1 MNADSAD
8 DLHSFQ
14 VNLTGVV
21 DLLSK
26 HIYSS
31 PRVYLREL
39 LQNGRDALAARAEL
53 EGADASR
60 GIRITPLS
68 ANNETFRFQDD
79 GIGLTADEMTEL
91 LSTVG
96 RSSKRDI
103 FDLPRSDYLGQFG
116 IGLLS
121 CFMVAD
127 QIVIQSRSARGSAP
141 VEWIG
146 NSDGTFTVR
155 ELEGDLPI
163 GTTVSLKPRFDQHD
177 LLSTPTVLSL
187 AKTFAEFLPVSV
199 RVDLPSSGAG
209 GGTETITHDAP
220 FLDPHAASAS
230 ELLAYGQE
238 LLGVEPFAAIP
249 LSVPGTSTTGVAYVL
264 PHSPPPGARQAN
276 RVYLGRMLLS
286 ENVDALVPDWAFF
299 VRVVLN
305 STALTPTASRESLV
319 DDDIL
324 EHTRTALGTV
334 LRQWVLE
341 LAARHPADLNDFVQI
356 HALALK
362 SLVIHDHELA
372 KFITQWLSVE
382 TTLGRMT
389 IESLTRGRTHLRYA
403 ETVDEFRQIASI
415 ASPDRP
421 VINGGY
427 IYDTEIARMLPSIV
441 DGLTVD
447 RVSVLDELDFLE
459 VPPLEARSAVSRL
472 EDRASAVLVE
482 ANCAVIVRGVP
493 ASDVTGLYLADPEVL
508 RSIDRRSA
516 REVSRPGL
524 WKDVLGKMDAFAE
537 DRLASD
543 GTSTSLARL
552 CLNWNNPV
560 VVTLS
565 TLNDDA
571 VFSRTIQLLYVQAL
585 LTSQR
590 PLSVRD
596 RAMMT
601 NSMSDLIAMS
611 VTLGDDLP
619 ESSSL

>member
-1 MNADSAD
+1 MNADSRD
-8 DLHSFQ
+8 DLQSFQ

-53 EGADASR
+53 DGADASR

-68 ANNETFRFQDD
+68 EHNDTFQFQDD
-79 GIGLTADEMTEL
+79 GVGLTADEMTEL

-146 NSDGTFTVR
+146 NSDGTFSVR

-177 LLSTPTVLSL
+177 LLSTPTVLAL
-187 AKTFAEFLPVSV
+187 ARTFAEFLPVGV
-199 RVDLPSSGAG
+199 RVDLPG
-209 GGTETITHDAP
+209 GGTETVTHEAP
-220 FLDPHAASAS
+220 FLEAHTASAS
-230 ELLAYGQE
+230 DLLRYGSE

-249 LSVPGTSTTGVAYVL
+249 LSVPGTNTTGVAYVL
-264 PHSPPPGARQAN
+264 PSSPPPGARQAN

-324 EHTRTALGTV
+324 EHTRTAIGTV

-341 LAARHPADLNDFVQI
+341 MAARHPAQLNDFVQI

-362 SLVIHDHELA
+362 SLVIYDEELA
-372 KFITQWLSVE
+372 KFITPWLSVE

-389 IESLTRGRTHLRYA
+389 IESLTRDHTQLRYA

-427 IYDTEIARMLPSIV
+427 IYDTEIARMLPTIV

-459 VPPLEARSAVSRL
+459 VPPLEVRSVVAKL
-472 EDRASAVLVE
+472 EDRASAVL
-482 ANCAVIVRGVP
+482 ADADCAVIVRGVP
-493 ASDVTGLYLADPEVL
+493 AADVTGLYLADPEVL

-516 REVSRPGL
+516 REISRPGL
-524 WKDVLGKMDAFAE
+524 WKNVLGKMDAFAE

-543 GTSTSLARL
+543 GTSKSLARL

-565 TLNDDA
+565 TLRDDA
-571 VFSRTIQLLYVQAL
+571 VFSRTIELLYVQAL

-611 VTLGDDLP
+611 VALGDSLP
-619 ESSSL
+619 ESSPL

>member
-1 MNADSAD
+1 MNATPED
-8 DLHSFQ
+8 DLQSFQ

-39 LQNGRDALAARAEL
+39 LQNGRDALAARAERD
-53 EGADASR
+53 GNDASR

-68 ANNETFRFQDD
+68 ESNDTFRFQDD

-141 VEWIG
+141 VEWVG
-146 NSDGTFTVR
+146 NSDGTFSVR
-155 ELEGDLPI
+155 ELEGDLPV

-177 LLSTPTVLSL
+177 LLSTTTVLSL
-187 AKTFAEFLPVSV
+187 ATTFAEFLPVRV
-199 RVDLPSSGAG
+199 RVDLPG
-209 GGTETITHDAP
+209 GDSTPVTHVAP
-220 FLDPHAASAS
+220 FIEPHNTPPAD
-230 ELLAYGQE
+230 LMAYGRE
-238 LLGVEPFAAIP
+238 LLGVDPFAAIP
-249 LSVPGTSTTGVAYVL
+249 LSVPGTNTTGVAYVL
-264 PHSPPPGARQAN
+264 PSSPAPGSRQAS

-305 STALTPTASRESLV
+305 SSTLTPTASRESLV
-319 DDDIL
+319 DDELL
-324 EHTRTALGTV
+324 EHTRAAIGTT

-341 LAARHPADLNDFVQI
+341 LAARNPGQLSDFVHI
-356 HALALK
+356 HSLALK
-362 SLVIHDHELA
+362 SLVIHDAELA
-372 KFITQWLSVE
+372 TFITPWLSVE

-389 IESLTRGRTHLRYA
+389 IETLTRDHKSLRYA
-403 ETVDEFRQIASI
+403 ESVDEFRQIASI
-415 ASPDRP
+415 ASADRP

-427 IYDTEIARMLPSIV
+427 IYDSELARLLPTIV
-441 DGLTVD
+441 EGVTVD
-447 RVSVLDELDFLE
+447 RVGVLDELDLLE
-459 VPPLEARSAVSRL
+459 VPPLASRSAVARL
-472 EDRASAVLVE
+472 EDRASAVLAE
-482 ANCAVIVRGVP
+482 ADCSVIVRGVP
-493 ASDVTGLYLADPEVL
+493 GTDVTGLYLADPEVL

-516 REVSRPGL
+516 REVSRPGV
-524 WKDVLGKMDAFAE
+524 WQNVLGKMDAFAGE
-537 DRLASD
+537 RLAND
-543 GTSTSLARL
+543 GVSKALARL

-565 TLNDDA
+565 TLHDDA
-571 VFSRTIQLLYVQAL
+571 VFSRTVQLLYVQAL

-590 PLSVRD
+590 PLGVRD

-611 VTLGDDLP
+611 VKLGDDFP
-619 ESSSL
+619 EGTTL

>member
-1 MNADSAD
+1 MNADSRD

-39 LQNGRDALAARAEL
+39 LQNGRDALAARVEL
-53 EGADASR
+53 DGDDASR

-68 ANNETFRFQDD
+68 EHNDTFRFQDD

-146 NSDGTFTVR
+146 NSDGTFSVR

-177 LLSTPTVLSL
+177 LLGTSTVLSL
-187 AKTFAEFLPVSV
+187 ASTFAEFLPVAV
-199 RVDLPSSGAG
+199 RVDLPG
-209 GGTETITHDAP
+209 GGVETVTHDAP
-220 FLDPHAASAS
+220 FLDAHTATAS
-230 ELLAYGQE
+230 ELLIYGRE

-286 ENVDALVPDWAFF
+286 ENVDALLPDWAFF

-305 STALTPTASRESLV
+305 STSLTPTASRESLV

-324 EHTRTALGTV
+324 EHTRAAIGTV

-341 LAARHPADLNDFVQI
+341 MAARHPAQLNDFVQI
-356 HALALK
+356 HSLALK
-362 SLVIHDHELA
+362 SLVIHDEELA
-372 KFITQWLSVE
+372 KFITPWLSVE

-389 IESLTRGRTHLRYA
+389 IESLTRDHTQLRYA

-427 IYDTEIARMLPSIV
+427 IYDTEIARLLPTLV

-459 VPPLEARSAVSRL
+459 VPPLDARSLVVKL
-472 EDRASAVLVE
+472 EDRASAVL
-482 ANCAVIVRGVP
+482 ADAGCAVIVRGVP
-493 ASDVTGLYLADPEVL
+493 ATDVTGLYLADPEVL
-508 RSIDRRSA
+508 RSIDRRAA
-516 REVSRPGL
+516 REISRPGL

-537 DRLASD
+537 ERLASD
-543 GTSTSLARL
+543 GTSKSLARL

-565 TLNDDA
+565 TLSDDA
-571 VFSRTIQLLYVQAL
+571 VFSRTIELLYVQAL

-611 VTLGDDLP
+611 VALGDSLP

>member
-1 MNADSAD
+1 MNADPTD

-39 LQNGRDALAARAEL
+39 LQNGRDALAARAERD
-53 EGADASR
+53 GSDPNR

-68 ANNETFRFQDD
+68 DSNDTFQFRDD
-79 GIGLTADEMTEL
+79 GIGLTANEMTEL

-127 QIVIQSRSARGSAP
+127 QIVIQSRSADGSAP

-146 NSDGTFTVR
+146 NSDGTFSVR
-155 ELEGDLPI
+155 ELDGDLPT
-163 GTTVSLKPRFDQHD
+163 GTTVSLKPRFDQHE

-187 AKTFAEFLPVSV
+187 AKTFAEFLPVAV
-199 RVDLPSSGAG
+199 RVDLPG
-209 GGTETITHDAP
+209 GSTETVSRDAP
-220 FLDPHAASAS
+220 FLDPHNSS
-230 ELLAYGQE
+230 PTELLTFGQE
-238 LLGVEPFAAIP
+238 LVGVQPFAAIP
-249 LSVPGTSTTGVAYVL
+249 LSVPGTNTTGVAYVL
-264 PHSPPPGARQAN
+264 PSAPPPGTRQTN
-276 RVYLGRMLLS
+276 SVYLGRMLLS
-286 ENVDALVPDWAFF
+286 ESVDGLVPDWAFF

-324 EHTRTALGTV
+324 GHTRTAIGAV

-341 LAARHPADLNDFVQI
+341 LAARHPGQLNDFVQI
-356 HALALK
+356 HSLALK
-362 SLVIHDHELA
+362 ALVIHDEELA
-372 KFITQWLSVE
+372 KFITPWLSVE

-389 IESLTRGRTHLRYA
+389 LENLTRGRTHLRYA

-427 IYDTEIARMLPSIV
+427 IHDTQIAQLLPTIV

-459 VPPLEARSAVSRL
+459 VPPLEARSIVAQL
-472 EDRASAVLVE
+472 EDRASAVLADASCSV
-482 ANCAVIVRGVP
+482 VVRGV
-493 ASDVTGLYLADPEVL
+493 AAVEVTGLYLADPEVL
-508 RSIDRRSA
+508 RSIDRRAA
-516 REVSRPGL
+516 REISKPGL
-524 WKDVLGKMDAFAE
+524 WKEVLGKIDAFAE
-537 DRLASD
+537 ERLTNEDTNKAM
-543 GTSTSLARL
+543 ARL

-560 VVTLS
+560 VTTLA
-565 TLNDDA
+565 TLKDDA
-571 VFSRTIQLLYVQAL
+571 VFSRTVELLYVQAL

-590 PLSVRD
+590 PLTVHD

-601 NSMSDLIAMS
+601 NSLSDLIAMS
-611 VTLGDDLP
+611 VALGDNLP
-619 ESSSL
+619 ESSAL

>member
-1 MNADSAD
+1 MTATPED
-8 DLHSFQ
+8 DLRSFQ

-39 LQNGRDALAARAEL
+39 LQNGRDALAARVEL
-53 EGADASR
+53 DGDDVSR

-68 ANNETFRFQDD
+68 DANDTFRFHDD
-79 GIGLTADEMTEL
+79 GIGLTAAEMTEL

-146 NSDGTFTVR
+146 NSDGTFSVR

-163 GTTVSLKPRFDQHD
+163 GTTVSLTPRFDQHD
-177 LLSTPTVLSL
+177 LLSTTTVLAL
-187 AKTFAEFLPVSV
+187 AKTFAEFLPVNV
-199 RVDLPSSGAG
+199 RVDLPAG
-209 GGTETITHDAP
+209 GSETVTHTAP
-220 FLDPHAASAS
+220 FIDPHTA
-230 ELLAYGQE
+230 LPGDVLAYGRE
-238 LLGVEPFAAIP
+238 LLGADPFAAIP

-264 PHSPPPGARQAN
+264 PSSPPPGARQAN

-286 ENVDALVPDWAFF
+286 ENVDALLPDWAFF

-319 DDDIL
+319 DDDLL
-324 EHTRTALGTV
+324 EHTRSAIGTT

-341 LAARHPADLNDFVQI
+341 LAARNPGQLSDFVNL
-356 HALALK
+356 HSLALK
-362 SLVIHDHELA
+362 SLVIHDEELA
-372 KFITQWLSVE
+372 TFITPWLSLE

-389 IESLTRGRTHLRYA
+389 IETLTREHKALRYA
-403 ETVDEFRQIASI
+403 ESVDEFRQIASI
-415 ASPDRP
+415 ASADRP

-427 IYDTEIARMLPSIV
+427 VYDTEIARLLPSIV
-441 DGLTVD
+441 DGLTVG

-459 VPPLEARSAVSRL
+459 VPPLDARTTVARL
-472 EDRASAVLVE
+472 EDRASAVLTD
-482 ANCAVIVRGVP
+482 ANCSVIVRSVP
-493 ASDVTGLYLADPEVL
+493 SADVTGLYLADPEVL

-516 REVSRPGL
+516 REVSKPGL
-524 WKDVLGKMDAFAE
+524 WQNVLGKVDAFADE
-537 DRLASD
+537 RIASD
-543 GTSTSLARL
+543 GISTNLARL

-565 TLNDDA
+565 TLRDDA

-601 NSMSDLIAMS
+601 NSLSDLIAMS
-611 VTLGDDLP
+611 VKLGDDLP
-619 ESSSL
+619 EGTSL

>member
-1 MNADSAD
+1 MNADSRD

-68 ANNETFRFQDD
+68 ANNDTFRFQDD

-146 NSDGTFTVR
+146 NSDGTFSVR
-155 ELEGDLPI
+155 ELEGDIPI
-163 GTTVSLKPRFDQHD
+163 GTTVSLKPRFDQHE

-187 AKTFAEFLPVSV
+187 ARTFAEFLPVDV
-199 RVDLPSSGAG
+199 RVDLPG
-209 GGTETITHDAP
+209 GGVETVTHAAP
-220 FLDPHAASAS
+220 FLDAHSATASD
-230 ELLAYGQE
+230 LLTYGRE
-238 LLGVEPFAAIP
+238 LLGVDPFAAIP

-264 PHSPPPGARQAN
+264 PSSPPPGARQAN

-286 ENVDALVPDWAFF
+286 ENVDALLPDWAFF

-324 EHTRTALGTV
+324 EHTRAALGTT

-341 LAARHPADLNDFVQI
+341 LAARNPGQLSDFVHI
-356 HALALK
+356 HSLALK
-362 SLVIHDHELA
+362 SLVIHDEELA
-372 KFITQWLSVE
+372 KFITPWLSVE
-382 TTLGRMT
+382 TTLGRLT
-389 IESLTRGRTHLRYA
+389 IESLIRDHSRLRYT
-403 ETVDEFRQIASI
+403 ESVDEFRQIASI
-415 ASPDRP
+415 ASADRP

-427 IYDTEIARMLPSIV
+427 IYDTEIARMLPTIV
-441 DGLTVD
+441 DGLTVE
-447 RVSVLDELDFLE
+447 RVSVLDELDFLA
-459 VPPLEARSAVSRL
+459 VPPLDARTAVARL
-472 EDRASAVLVE
+472 EDRASAVL
-482 ANCAVIVRGVP
+482 ADADCAVIVRSMPDVN
-493 ASDVTGLYLADPEVL
+493 VTGLYLADPEVL

-516 REVSRPGL
+516 REVSKPGL
-524 WKDVLGKMDAFAE
+524 WKNVLGKMDAFAE
-537 DRLASD
+537 ERVASD
-543 GTSTSLARL
+543 GRSTALARL
-552 CLNWNNPV
+552 CLNWNNAV
-560 VVTLS
+560 VRTLS

-590 PLSVRD
+590 PLTVRD

-601 NSMSDLIAMS
+601 NSLSDLIAMS
-611 VTLGDDLP
+611 VTLGDSLP

>member
-1 MNADSAD
+1 MNADSRD
-8 DLHSFQ
+8 DLQSFQ

-53 EGADASR
+53 DGADASR

-68 ANNETFRFQDD
+68 EHNDTFQFQDD
-79 GIGLTADEMTEL
+79 GVGLTADEMTEL

-146 NSDGTFTVR
+146 NSDGTFSVR

-177 LLSTPTVLSL
+177 LLSTPTVLAL
-187 AKTFAEFLPVSV
+187 ARTFAEFLPVGV
-199 RVDLPSSGAG
+199 RVDLPG
-209 GGTETITHDAP
+209 GGTETVTQEAP
-220 FLDPHAASAS
+220 FLEAHTASAS
-230 ELLAYGQE
+230 DLLRYGSE

-249 LSVPGTSTTGVAYVL
+249 LSVPGTNTTGVAYVL
-264 PHSPPPGARQAN
+264 PSSPPPGARQAN

-324 EHTRTALGTV
+324 EHTRTAIGTV

-341 LAARHPADLNDFVQI
+341 MAARHPAQLNDFVQI

-362 SLVIHDHELA
+362 SLVIYDEELA
-372 KFITQWLSVE
+372 KFITPWLSVE

-389 IESLTRGRTHLRYA
+389 IESLTRDHTQLRYA

-427 IYDTEIARMLPSIV
+427 IYDTEIARMLPTIV

-459 VPPLEARSAVSRL
+459 VPPLEVRSVVAKL
-472 EDRASAVLVE
+472 EDRASAVL
-482 ANCAVIVRGVP
+482 ADADCAVIVRGVP
-493 ASDVTGLYLADPEVL
+493 AADVTGLYLADPEVL

-516 REVSRPGL
+516 REISRPGL
-524 WKDVLGKMDAFAE
+524 WKNVLGKMDAFAE

-543 GTSTSLARL
+543 GTSKSLARL

-560 VVTLS
+560 GVTLS
-565 TLNDDA
+565 TLRDDA
-571 VFSRTIQLLYVQAL
+571 VFSRTIELLYVQAL

-611 VTLGDDLP
+611 VALGDSLP
-619 ESSSL
+619 ESSPL

>member
-1 MNADSAD
+1 MNADSRD

-39 LQNGRDALAARAEL
+39 LQNGRDALAARVEL
-53 EGADASR
+53 EGQDPSR

-68 ANNETFRFQDD
+68 EHNDTFQFQDD

-146 NSDGTFTVR
+146 NSDGTFSVR

-177 LLSTPTVLSL
+177 LLSTSTVLAL
-187 AKTFAEFLPVSV
+187 AKTFAEFLPVGV
-199 RVDLPSSGAG
+199 RVDLPG
-209 GGTETITHDAP
+209 GGGSETVTHDAP
-220 FLDPHAASAS
+220 FLDAHTATAS
-230 ELLAYGQE
+230 ELLTYGRE
-238 LLGVEPFAAIP
+238 LLGVDPFAAIP
-249 LSVPGTSTTGVAYVL
+249 LSVPGTNTTGVAYVL
-264 PHSPPPGARQAN
+264 PSSPPPGARQAN

-286 ENVDALVPDWAFF
+286 ENVDALLPDWAFF

-305 STALTPTASRESLV
+305 STSLTPTASRESLV

-324 EHTRTALGTV
+324 EHTRAAIGTT

-341 LAARHPADLNDFVQI
+341 MAARHPAQLNDFVQI
-356 HALALK
+356 HSLALK
-362 SLVIHDHELA
+362 SLVIHDEELA
-372 KFITQWLSVE
+372 KFITPWLSVE

-389 IESLTRGRTHLRYA
+389 IESLTRDHTQLRYA

-427 IYDTEIARMLPSIV
+427 IYDTEIARLLPTLV

-459 VPPLEARSAVSRL
+459 VPPLDARSLVAKL
-472 EDRASAVLVE
+472 EDRASAVL
-482 ANCAVIVRGVP
+482 ADAGCAVIVRGVP
-493 ASDVTGLYLADPEVL
+493 ATDVTGLYLADPEVL
-508 RSIDRRSA
+508 RSIDRRAA
-516 REVSRPGL
+516 REISRPGL

-537 DRLASD
+537 ERLASD
-543 GTSTSLARL
+543 GTSKSLARL

-565 TLNDDA
+565 TLSDDA
-571 VFSRTIQLLYVQAL
+571 VFSRTIELLYVQAL

-611 VTLGDDLP
+611 VALGDSLP